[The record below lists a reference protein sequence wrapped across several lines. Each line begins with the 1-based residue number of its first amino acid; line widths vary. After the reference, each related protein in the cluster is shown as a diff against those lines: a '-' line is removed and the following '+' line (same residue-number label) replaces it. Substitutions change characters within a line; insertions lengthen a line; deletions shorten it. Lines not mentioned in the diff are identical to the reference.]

1 MLRGLQTL
9 NLYAL
14 TFPSS
19 FLFLPPTFAEG
30 SKRGWTPA
38 GTGQHLACCGSLLGT
53 ETLLHIQECVLGE
66 VSDIEMLTAGAQ
78 SGAGRGDGVGSGMG
92 RGCHGG

>member
-9 NLYAL
+9 NLYVL

-30 SKRGWTPA
+30 SERGWTPA
-38 GTGQHLACCGSLLGT
+38 GTGQHPACCGSLLGT
-53 ETLLHIQECVLGE
+53 ETLLHIRECVLGE
-66 VSDIEMLTAGAQ
+66 VSEMLTAGAQ
-78 SGAGRGDGVGSGMG
+78 SGAGREDGVGSGMG